1 LSVLLDV
8 NVLIALVD
16 GQHINHEAAH
26 DWFGANAQHG
36 WRTCPLTENGLVRII
51 SHSKYPNG
59 VVSPAFGL
67 DLLRRLTALPGH
79 GFWPDDV
86 SLGDSSLFDTQ
97 HLLTSSQITDAYL
110 LGLAVKNGG
119 RLATFDR
126 RLSSSPVRA
135 GQKALMVLST

>member
-16 GQHINHEAAH
+16 GRHTSHDAAH

-67 DLLRRLTALPGH
+67 VLLRQLTELPGH

-86 SLGDSSLFDTQ
+86 SLGDPGLFDGQ
-97 HLLTSSQITDAYL
+97 RLLTSAQVTDAYL

-119 RLATFDR
+119 RLATFDK
-126 RLSSSPVRA
+126 RLSSSAVRD
-135 GQKALMVLST
+135 GRKALMVLPT

>member
-1 LSVLLDV
+1 MSVLLDV

-26 DWFGANAQHG
+26 DWFGSNARQG

-59 VVSPAFGL
+59 VASAALGL
-67 DLLRRLTALPGH
+67 DLLRRLTELPGH
-79 GFWPDDV
+79 SFWPDDV
-86 SLGDSSLFDTQ
+86 SLVDSRLFDVQ

-126 RLSSSPVRA
+126 RLSNAPVRG
-135 GQKALMVLST
+135 GQNALMILPT

>member
-1 LSVLLDV
+1 MSVLLDV

-16 GQHINHEAAH
+16 GQHINHDAAH
-26 DWFGANAQHG
+26 GWFGSHAQEG

-51 SHSKYPNG
+51 SHPKYPNG
-59 VVSPAFGL
+59 VASPAFGL
-67 DLLRRLTALPGH
+67 DLLRRLTEHPGH
-79 GFWPDDV
+79 GFWPDAI
-86 SLGDSSLFDTQ
+86 SLGDPRLFDLQ

-126 RLSSSPVRA
+126 RLSSSPVRD
-135 GQKALMVLST
+135 GRQALMILQT

>member
-1 LSVLLDV
+1 MSVLLDV

-16 GQHINHEAAH
+16 GQHIHHDAAH
-26 DWFGANAQHG
+26 DWFGSNAHHG

-51 SHSKYPNG
+51 SHAKYPNG
-59 VVSPAFGL
+59 VTSPAFGL

-79 GFWPDDV
+79 GFWPDEV
-86 SLGDSSLFDTQ
+86 SLADPGLFDAAR
-97 HLLTSSQITDAYL
+97 LLTSSQIADAYL

-126 RLSSSPVRA
+126 RLSGSPVRD
-135 GQKALMVLST
+135 GQRALMVLPT

>member
-16 GQHINHEAAH
+16 SQNLNHEAAH
-26 DWFGANAQHG
+26 NWSGPSARQG

-51 SHSKYPNG
+51 SQSKYPNG
-59 VVSPAFGL
+59 VASPAFGL
-67 DLLRRLTALPGH
+67 DLLRQLIKIPGH

-86 SLGDSSLFDTQ
+86 SLADSTLFDTNQ
-97 HLLTSSQITDAYL
+97 LLTSAQVTDAYL

-119 RLATFDR
+119 RLATFDK
-126 RLSSSPVRA
+126 RLSSAPVRS
-135 GQKALMVLST
+135 GQDALMILST